1 MSQALRLTVIALA
14 CAASATAVRADSLA
28 AETGGH
34 ASQYVDAVAAP
45 VSDQSCT
52 VLLSIVMA
60 GTLKPVT
67 DGFQLAID
75 RKVDVDHPASY
86 TIGLSDDGRSTFTGG
101 GLREVTAEFKNG
113 VLAIPDMPKYLDVEF
128 SFGPG
133 SGGSAL
139 IHRPC
144 FGPQTRLIYV
154 VGNPDTGGKGGDW
167 LWDKGGR

>member
-14 CAASATAVRADSLA
+14 CAVSATAVRADSLA

-45 VSDQSCT
+45 VSHQSCT

-139 IHRPC
+139 IHRQC

-154 VGNPDTGGKGGDW
+154 VDNPDTGVKGGDW